1 MDRPDDRRLQP
12 RSPANARGLIVSPGL
27 ELPCLIV
34 DQSGSGVRLRLDRNL
49 ALPDRI
55 VLIDMALA
63 SAVEAEVVWRK
74 GQEAGVKRSG
84 AAASLRGLVPSR
96 LAAARAAYLRAGG
109 R

>member
-1 MDRPDDRRLQP
+1 MTRPDDRRLEP

-34 DQSGSGVRLRLDRNL
+34 DQSGTGVRLRLDRNL
-49 ALPDRI
+49 ALPNRI
-55 VLIDMALA
+55 LLIDMAGAL
-63 SAVEAEVVWRK
+63 EADVVWRK

-96 LAAARAAYLRAGG
+96 LAAARAAFLRAGG